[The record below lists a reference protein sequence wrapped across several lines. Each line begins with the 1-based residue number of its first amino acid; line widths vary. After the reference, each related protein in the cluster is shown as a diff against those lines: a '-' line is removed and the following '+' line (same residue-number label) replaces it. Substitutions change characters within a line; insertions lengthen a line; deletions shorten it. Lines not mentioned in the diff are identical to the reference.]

1 MVYISHITEEDIA
14 RDIVLAEE
22 GICSPQTVA
31 DNSLGYPTSFKS
43 NFYRFSTADVAAA
56 FTNADNGDSE

>member
-1 MVYISHITEEDIA
+1 MVCISHVTEEDIT

-31 DNSLGYPTSFKS
+31 DNSLGYPTSFKW
-43 NFYRFSTADVAAA
+43 NFSRFSTAAAAA

>member
-1 MVYISHITEEDIA
+1 M
-14 RDIVLAEE
+14 LAEE

-31 DNSLGYPTSFKS
+31 DNSLGYPTSFKW
-43 NFYRFSTADVAAA
+43 NFSRFSTAAA